1 LVRWFSWFKKKKRKN
16 GMAKAPKTPQE
27 VFPEIVEDLRG
38 VYGEALQSVIL
49 YGSGARGDYV
59 AGKSD
64 INFLV
69 VLAEDDPGGLEKIL
83 PMIPQW
89 RKRTVATPLFM
100 TKAFIGSTVD
110 VYPVE
115 FLNMK
120 RHYQVIHGKDV
131 LGDLVFE
138 KRALRLQCERELKGK
153 LMLLRKSFLQTEGKA
168 ESLQRLL
175 AASITAFLSVFNAL
189 LHLQGKES
197 PHGRREIVAAMADAH
212 GIAAEPFLRCIDLRE
227 GKKGLSFGELT
238 AVFRSYTTE
247 IQRLIAIVD
256 GTEA

>member
-1 LVRWFSWFKKKKRKN
+1 MSKI
-16 GMAKAPKTPQE
+16 PKTPQE
-27 VFPEIVEDLRG
+27 VFPEVVEDLKG
-38 VYGEALQSVIL
+38 IYGAALQSVIL
-49 YGSGARGDYV
+49 YGSGARSEYV

-83 PMIPQW
+83 PMIPKW
-89 RKRTVATPLFM
+89 KKKAVATPLFM
-100 TKAFIGSTVD
+100 TRAFIGSSVD

-120 RHYQVIHGKDV
+120 RHYQVVHGEDV
-131 LGDLVFE
+131 FRDLVFE

-153 LMLLRKSFLQTEGKA
+153 LMLLRTGFLETAGKA
-168 ESLQRLL
+168 ESLQRLM

-189 LHLQGKES
+189 LTLKDREL
-197 PHGRREIVAAMADAH
+197 PHGRREIVEAVTAIYGIDAA
-212 GIAAEPFLRCIDLRE
+212 PFLRCIDLRE
-227 GKKGLSFGELT
+227 GKKGLSLGDLKT
-238 AVFRSYTTE
+238 IFRSYTTE
-247 IQRLIAIVD
+247 IQKLIAIVD

>member
-1 LVRWFSWFKKKKRKN
+1 
-16 GMAKAPKTPQE
+16 MAKIPKTPQE
-27 VFPEIVEDLRG
+27 VFPEIVEDLQG
-38 VYGEALQSVIL
+38 IYGEALQSVIL

-69 VLAEDDPGGLEKIL
+69 VLAESDAGDLEKIL
-83 PMIPQW
+83 PMIPKW
-89 RKRTVATPLFM
+89 KKRAVATPLFM
-100 TKAFIGSTVD
+100 ARTFIGSSVD

-120 RHYQVIHGKDV
+120 RHYQVVHGEDV
-131 LGDLVFE
+131 LKDLVFE

-153 LMLLRKSFLQTEGKA
+153 LMLLRTGFLETAGKA
-168 ESLQRLL
+168 EGLQRLM

-189 LHLQGKES
+189 LTLKDREL
-197 PHGRREIVAAMADAH
+197 PHGRREIVGAVTAIYGIDAA
-212 GIAAEPFLRCIDLRE
+212 PFLRCIDLRE

-238 AVFRSYTTE
+238 TVFRSYTTE
-247 IQRLIAIVD
+247 IQKLIKAVD
-256 GTEA
+256 TSE

>member
-1 LVRWFSWFKKKKRKN
+1 LVQKEKRKN

-27 VFPEIVEDLRG
+27 VFPEIVEDLKG
-38 VYGEALQSVIL
+38 IYGEALQSVIL
-49 YGSGARGDYV
+49 YGSGARGEYV

-69 VLAEDDPGGLEKIL
+69 VLADDAADDLEKVL
-83 PMIPQW
+83 SFVPKW
-89 RKRTVATPLFM
+89 KKRAVAPPFFI
-100 TKAFIGSTVD
+100 TKALIGSSID